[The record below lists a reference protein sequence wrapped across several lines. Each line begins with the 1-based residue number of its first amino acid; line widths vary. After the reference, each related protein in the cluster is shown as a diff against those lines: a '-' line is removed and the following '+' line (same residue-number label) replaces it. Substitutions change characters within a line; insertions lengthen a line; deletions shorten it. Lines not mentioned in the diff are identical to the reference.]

1 MKKIR
6 AFMKLISLLLLSL
19 AQTAAPLKALILCGE
34 ASFFESWSA
43 EQVFAED
50 YAVTIEKDPG
60 RDFVILNLTDI
71 QVDNADAFSE
81 SGEKTRALLQELVAK
96 THPDLIT
103 VTGDNGRGWGGL
115 VQIMQDVD
123 SLGIPWAPVLGN
135 HDSEKSID
143 AFFSAYHL
151 SKAKHCL
158 FRFGPEG
165 MGYGNYVIHITE
177 NGEILHSLYMMDT
190 HSEVAQ
196 KDSIN
201 GPEGGYDHLWQNQ
214 IEWYKWAVNGTNALA
229 GHTVESTVFLHI
241 PLSEYRQ
248 FEGHA
253 QEETCFGENR
263 EGVCAPAGNNGFFD
277 VCRELGSTKNILC
290 GHDHRNSF
298 SFVLD
303 GIRLSYSLKTGY
315 GSYFDADMVGG
326 TTLTVDSGGK
336 ATVQHIFCDDAL
348 LRQTEAK

>member
-1 MKKIR
+1 MK
-6 AFMKLISLLLLSL
+6 AFFKLAAFIVLSL
-19 AQTAAPLKALILCGE
+19 AQVLAPLKALIFQGE
-34 ASFFESWSA
+34 ASFFEDWSA
-43 EQVFAED
+43 EQAYTED
-50 YAVTIEKDPG
+50 YAVTVEKDPDK
-60 RDFVILNLTDI
+60 DFVILDLTDI
-71 QVDNADAFSE
+71 QVSNWE
-81 SGEKTRALLQELVAK
+81 SFAKKGVKTTALLDELVKK
-96 THPDLIT
+96 TNPDLIT
-103 VTGDNGRGWGGL
+103 VTGDDGWSLSGY
-115 VQIMQDVD
+115 VKVITDVD
-123 SLGIPWAPVLGN
+123 KYGIPWAPVMGN
-135 HDSEKSID
+135 HDGERSFGEFWHAYQYLNSEN
-143 AFFSAYHL
+143 
-151 SKAKHCL
+151 CL
-158 FRFGPEG
+158 FKCGPKD

-190 HSEVAQ
+190 HSEVEQ
-196 KDSIN
+196 SDSIN

-229 GHTVESTVFLHI
+229 GHTVESTVLLHI

-248 FEGHA
+248 FEGHT